1 LEAIVILTDADKAQ
15 AKELGLTHEEMRI
28 AKATRIPPER
38 YAFHKRELQ
47 AGRDA
52 DQAKMEEFAAAVT
65 DQLQY
70 AVRRPDLE
78 EPAPLIEE

>member
-1 LEAIVILTDADKAQ
+1 MRLSDDQKQQ
-15 AKELGLTHEEMRI
+15 AKDLGLTVTEARFAI
-28 AKATRIPPER
+28 ATRIPLDR

-52 DQAKMEEFAAAVT
+52 ENAQMEDFAAAVT

-70 AVRRPDLE
+70 AVRRPGAAELPPAE
-78 EPAPLIEE
+78 ESG